1 MASFTVEEFVGNGV
15 LREILPKLVEDGWD
29 DVPTLK
35 LMNLEDMHAI
45 NMTTR
50 QKDALEIRSY
60 LHDRSLMQYG
70 DTLEASGKSLPELLN
85 CSASVLSSQFGMKR
99 GHIARFTDRT
109 TACGISTQPPYRRRS
124 LSSTSTNWNGSE
136 LRYTASQKIQTSS
149 LLSRR
154 TNSIASEKSIAELR
168 IKEGHS
174 FKGIVAS
181 AVAEPRPDDPVK
193 PPHMTQD
200 VVPYSTIENI
210 TVQKLVPEYKI
221 GMEPLVKLKP
231 MTMKSSDLWH
241 ERPVVLLCLRR
252 PGCIMCRAQAHQ
264 FYSRKPVFDAMGVQ
278 LIAVLHQQIESE
290 VKDFW
295 PRYWGGAVILDS
307 NMGFFKALGG
317 GKVIRHNFV
326 TGFLLNPQA
335 IANYW
340 RAKATGLDSNV
351 NGDGNVNGGLFVVAS
366 GKSGVAYQFVERNF
380 GDWAPIA
387 EVIEICSRL
396 QLNLEGA
403 KELAYKVIFSPDIDI
418 DTMKGNVFSGWAI
431 CD

>member
-136 LRYTASQKIQTSS
+136 LR
-149 LLSRR
+149 
-154 TNSIASEKSIAELR
+154 
-168 IKEGHS
+168 
-174 FKGIVAS
+174 
-181 AVAEPRPDDPVK
+181 
-193 PPHMTQD
+193 
-200 VVPYSTIENI
+200 
-210 TVQKLVPEYKI
+210 
-221 GMEPLVKLKP
+221 
-231 MTMKSSDLWH
+231 
-241 ERPVVLLCLRR
+241 
-252 PGCIMCRAQAHQ
+252 CIMCRAQAHQ